1 MAGPGVAYYGLEDL
15 LCIYQ
20 KDNGYMDFL
29 EGNISVEDYASVIAG
44 KNCIRERGIKW

>member
-44 KNCIRERGIKW
+44 KNCIRERGIKC